1 MMVVGMVVMVLM
13 AIKMIMVVIVPGG
26 HVVDGS

>member
-1 MMVVGMVVMVLM
+1 MVMMVVGMVVM